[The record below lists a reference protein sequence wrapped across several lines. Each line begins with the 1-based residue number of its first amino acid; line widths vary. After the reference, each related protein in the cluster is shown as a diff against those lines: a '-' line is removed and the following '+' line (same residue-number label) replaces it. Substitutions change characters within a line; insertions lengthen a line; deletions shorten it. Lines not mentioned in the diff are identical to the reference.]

1 MDKKQALKN
10 LLSGKIS
17 FTDFARCFQPV
28 KVFFVGKDVPTRKE
42 MHSNII
48 FVEITGGIVPPVMH
62 ENDII
67 EPL

>member
-1 MDKKQALKN
+1 MDKRQALKN

-28 KVFFVGKDVPTRKE
+28 KVFFVGKDIPTGKE
-42 MHSNII
+42 MQANAI
-48 FVEITGGIVPPVMH
+48 FIEIVGSVPPVTS
-62 ENDII
+62 ESAII